1 MSEKLIEELE
11 EFLLPY
17 ALNRYDVS
25 NHPLGGVVKTIMG
38 GRIEQLNQYVT
49 WLVRAFIR
57 CILSTEKDLYLKDIV
72 TVMMAEAYKMMNF
85 TPIRN
90 IHTQNLEDLAGL
102 KILLEGEV
110 HNWLLELE
118 EQEML
123 PGYYERFTGYY
134 IVDL

>member
-134 IVDL
+134 VVDL